1 MGQEARPGPHRMTE
15 PGRIHHPDLEGPGF
29 LVPESSWPGQGA
41 SASWAGGRPRRLR
54 TEQMEG
60 RGGAGTA
67 LSYLHVARIRRGE
80 AGTAVHVGEPVHAG
94 GKLYMERCAAPVIG
108 LYLVHRHRGSQ
119 RRGVGG

>member
-15 PGRIHHPDLEGPGF
+15 PGRIPPPRPGETGF
-29 LVPESSWPGQGA
+29 PGPESREPGQGA
-41 SASWAGGRPRRLR
+41 SFRWAGGRPRRLR

-67 LSYLHVARIRRGE
+67 LSYLHVARIRRGA
-80 AGTAVHVGEPVHAG
+80 AGPAVHVGEPVHAG
-94 GKLYMERCAAPVIG
+94 GKLYTERCADPVIG